1 MGIGRAGERAAKSGE
16 ARAGTGERRFFSER
30 EARAGE
36 QTPSP
41 LSPLPLK
48 RRKMKIASAVVPLA
62 VVLGVLASAAPLPAQ
77 ACEDLFSFLDCSA
90 GSCWS
95 PTANTSFLD
104 SVLLPAANNASTF
117 LDEAAASSS
126 AAATSRPT

>member
-1 MGIGRAGERAAKSGE
+1 MGRAAKRVPGQG
-16 ARAGTGERRFFSER
+16 RGGFS
-30 EARAGE
+30 ARAGE

-104 SVLLPAANNASTF
+104 SVLLPIMRAHSSTK
-117 LDEAAASSS
+117 AAASSS
-126 AAATSRPT
+126 